1 MMRKQLEEM
10 KAQRMRIEIDLTK
23 EPEYEF
29 FNGDQV
35 SKKMKDELKLYMPRS
50 KVGKSKRPMTAV
62 VSTPGNT
69 RNARRFSETLGPM
82 EFKGLQERKVDV
94 IEDNG
99 AFKIVRSPRK
109 KIEGIPFDRFNEEL
123 TTIDPVA
130 SKAVSQKSNVSQAS
144 ATRKAVGSLTKRDL
158 DQL

>member
-1 MMRKQLEEM
+1 M

-50 KVGKSKRPMTAV
+50 KIGKSKRPMTAV
-62 VSTPGNT
+62 VSPGNT

-82 EFKGLQERKVDV
+82 DLKGLQRKVDV
-94 IEDNG
+94 IEENG

-109 KIEGIPFDRFNEEL
+109 KIDGIPFDRFNEEL

-130 SKAVSQKSNVSQAS
+130 SKAMSQKSCVSQAS
-144 ATRKAVGSLTKRDL
+144 STKKSIRSLTKRDL
-158 DQL
+158 DHL

>member
-1 MMRKQLEEM
+1 MMRRQLEEM

-62 VSTPGNT
+62 VSPGNT

-82 EFKGLQERKVDV
+82 EFKGLPRKVDV

-109 KIEGIPFDRFNEEL
+109 KVVGIPFDRFNEEL

-130 SKAVSQKSNVSQAS
+130 SKAMSQKSYVSQAS
-144 ATRKAVGSLTKRDL
+144 ATKRSVGSLTKRDL